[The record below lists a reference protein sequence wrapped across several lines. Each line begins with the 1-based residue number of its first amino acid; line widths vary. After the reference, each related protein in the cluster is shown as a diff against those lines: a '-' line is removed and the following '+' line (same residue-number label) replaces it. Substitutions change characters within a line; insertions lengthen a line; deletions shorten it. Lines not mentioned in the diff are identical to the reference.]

1 MRDDGFFGW
10 IPILIVCV
18 VLVLTA
24 AALRFSGKEEQRKQI
39 AVVVDGSAESRWVSF
54 QAGLERGAEDQ
65 RIALNYVST
74 GELSSLA
81 EEKKLAEKE
90 ISEGAAAVILQLCE
104 SPDSAA
110 SLSSIARKA
119 ALVLVDS
126 GAEEEGNWSCVAADD
141 YEIGKALGREI
152 RARAEEN
159 DTVGILGGDGRQRAL
174 RQRNEG
180 LKAALEGSG
189 LRIVWESGGDR
200 NDPESSEEKSSA
212 ETVRAI
218 QETGEA
224 EIIAALDN
232 SATETAVEYAKGLE
246 NSSVRLFGV
255 GNSDRNVYA
264 LDRGIIESLLVVN
277 EFNMGYQA
285 IVAAAEQLNGRTGA
299 YRRSTVEFRVITR
312 DNMFDRENQKLLF
325 PLVQ

>member
-10 IPILIVCV
+10 LPILIVCAV
-18 VLVLTA
+18 IALSS
-24 AALRFSGKEEQRKQI
+24 AALHLSGSEEQRKQI

-65 RIALNYVST
+65 GITLNYVST
-74 GELSSLA
+74 GKLRSLA

-110 SLSSIARKA
+110 SLGSIARKA

-126 GAEEEGNWSCVAADD
+126 GAEAEGSWSCVAADD
-141 YEIGKALGREI
+141 YALGEALGREI
-152 RARAEEN
+152 RARAEKN
-159 DTVGILGGDGRQRAL
+159 ATVGILGGDGRQRAL
-174 RQRNEG
+174 RQRSEG
-180 LKAALEGSG
+180 LRAALEGSG
-189 LRIVWESGGDR
+189 LRVVWESDG
-200 NDPESSEEKSSA
+200 ESGSAEDSEEKGSGG
-212 ETVRAI
+212 TVGARQAAR
-218 QETGEA
+218 EA
-224 EIIAALDN
+224 TIIAALDN
-232 SATETAVEYAKGLE
+232 SATERAVEYAQGLE
-246 NSSVRLFGV
+246 NSQPRLFGI
-255 GNSDRNVYA
+255 GNSDQNVYA
-264 LDRGIIESLLVVN
+264 LDRGIIESLIVVN

-285 IVAAAEQLNGRTGA
+285 IAAAAEQLNGRTGA

-312 DNMFDRENQKLLF
+312 DNMFDKENQKLLF